1 MRVRTTAT
9 QKLWPFCGIVVH
21 VQGCAPR
28 KVEGIESCVLNPCEI
43 QGAQHMMSTRKHKF
57 SSHLLGQLKLG
68 ARGHWALLE
77 LSLDVAVIFLFL
89 FISRFFSVKKKLI
102 REFPG
107 VDEVV
112 IDVALRTVSTT
123 VNLSNK

>member
-1 MRVRTTAT
+1 MMPMR
-9 QKLWPFCGIVVH
+9 KL
-21 VQGCAPR
+21 
-28 KVEGIESCVLNPCEI
+28 
-43 QGAQHMMSTRKHKF
+43 KF

-77 LSLDVAVIFLFL
+77 LSLDVACYYFIFIISCLFL
-89 FISRFFSVKKKLI
+89 VKKKLI

-112 IDVALRTVSTT
+112 IEVALRTVSTT

>member
-1 MRVRTTAT
+1 MSMRKR
-9 QKLWPFCGIVVH
+9 
-21 VQGCAPR
+21 
-28 KVEGIESCVLNPCEI
+28 
-43 QGAQHMMSTRKHKF
+43 KF
-57 SSHLLGQLKLG
+57 SSHLLGQPKLG

-77 LSLDVAVIFLFL
+77 LSLDVACYYFIFIY
-89 FISRFFSVKKKLI
+89 FILFSVKKKLI

-112 IDVALRTVSTT
+112 IEVALRTVSTT

>member
-1 MRVRTTAT
+1 MSMRKR
-9 QKLWPFCGIVVH
+9 
-21 VQGCAPR
+21 
-28 KVEGIESCVLNPCEI
+28 
-43 QGAQHMMSTRKHKF
+43 KF

-77 LSLDVAVIFLFL
+77 LSLDVACYYFIFIY
-89 FISRFFSVKKKLI
+89 FILFSVKKKLI

-112 IDVALRTVSTT
+112 IEVALRTVSTT

>member
-1 MRVRTTAT
+1 MRVRTSAT

-43 QGAQHMMSTRKHKF
+43 QGAQHMMSTRKLKF

-77 LSLDVAVIFLFL
+77 LSLDVACYYFIFIYFT
-89 FISRFFSVKKKLI
+89 FFFSKK
-102 REFPG
+102 EA
-107 VDEVV
+107 D
-112 IDVALRTVSTT
+112 
-123 VNLSNK
+123 